1 MPKVIC
7 THGILSI
14 AWSSSECHLL
24 KYVNL
29 SFEGRRKP
37 RSQSV
42 QAHTALNQRPPASSH
57 SGPIAE
63 SRQPFIQT
71 STSAHEIAQR
81 LSSSQLSFHNSA
93 TSVFSQSPA
102 VPVAGQLTVQDRAAA
117 MLRSSL
123 ASSTS
128 STLSLL
134 FGKRSFSSALVI
146 SGLSAADGGNTS
158 DTQSSSSMNI
168 AMGPSARA
176 ASQAAR
182 VRLKRK
188 EQQWAWVPF
197 CSPVWFLT
205 VLTTTRFLP
214 SQCSENCFF
223 QNNVGILV
231 FVLDFAASRWDCLVL
246 VCLQEWL
253 WATDGE
259 AVTHLKLQT
268 RAKSLFLSLKTGTY
282 VSIFCSPGDEYYHSR
297 LNSSFLASFKSYAG
311 LKIILSEQF
320 SLNSALVLSLS
331 LKFNPR
337 PENLLLNV
345 SQRNPVRNI
354 YQRKVAC
361 PVIKHFLSK
370 THKKC
375 PAFFPIYSQFHSY
388 LPWKIQFT
396 L

>member
-1 MPKVIC
+1 MPTVIC
-7 THGILSI
+7 THGTLSI
-14 AWSSSECHLL
+14 AWSSSECHLI
-24 KYVNL
+24 KYINL

-42 QAHTALNQRPPASSH
+42 QAHTALNQRPPASSL
-57 SGPIAE
+57 SGPIVE
-63 SRQPFIQT
+63 SCQPFIQT

-182 VRLKRK
+182 VRLKLK
-188 EQQWAWVPF
+188 QQ
-197 CSPVWFLT
+197 
-205 VLTTTRFLP
+205 
-214 SQCSENCFF
+214 
-223 QNNVGILV
+223 
-231 FVLDFAASRWDCLVL
+231 
-246 VCLQEWL
+246 
-253 WATDGE
+253 
-259 AVTHLKLQT
+259 
-268 RAKSLFLSLKTGTY
+268 Y
-282 VSIFCSPGDEYYHSR
+282 
-297 LNSSFLASFKSYAG
+297 
-311 LKIILSEQF
+311 
-320 SLNSALVLSLS
+320 
-331 LKFNPR
+331 
-337 PENLLLNV
+337 
-345 SQRNPVRNI
+345 
-354 YQRKVAC
+354 
-361 PVIKHFLSK
+361 
-370 THKKC
+370 
-375 PAFFPIYSQFHSY
+375 
-388 LPWKIQFT
+388 
-396 L
+396 